1 MFQFLLTQ
9 AQEYNDEIINGTS
22 VDYEI
27 YKMTLKES
35 NDISEE
41 ID

>member
-9 AQEYNDEIINGTS
+9 AQEYNDEIINVTS

-27 YKMTLKES
+27 YKMTLKGS

>member
-9 AQEYNDEIINGTS
+9 AHEYYDEIFNFTS

-27 YKMTLKES
+27 YKMTLKGS